1 MISVLALHPPFDQKT
16 RNIVS
21 LKETFELSTAQAQV
35 LFENI
40 YNQDFPKQL
49 ADDFVEKLK
58 MAGWRVHISTEEL
71 CEREKLQIDAKQWY
85 DGLSPREKEFV
96 AYFQRMM
103 IPSAF

>member
-1 MISVLALHPPFDQKT
+1 MISVIAVHPPFEQKT

-21 LKETFELSTAQAQV
+21 LKEIFDLSTNQAQV
-35 LFENI
+35 LFDNI

-49 ADDFVEKLK
+49 ADEFVEKLK

-85 DGLSPREKEFV
+85 DGLSSREKEFV

>member
-1 MISVLALHPPFDQKT
+1 MISVIAIHPPFEQKT

-35 LFENI
+35 LYDNI
-40 YNQDFPKQL
+40 YSGEFPKQL

-58 MAGWRVHISTEEL
+58 VCGWRIHISTEDF
-71 CEREKLQIDAKQWY
+71 CEKERLQIEAKQWY